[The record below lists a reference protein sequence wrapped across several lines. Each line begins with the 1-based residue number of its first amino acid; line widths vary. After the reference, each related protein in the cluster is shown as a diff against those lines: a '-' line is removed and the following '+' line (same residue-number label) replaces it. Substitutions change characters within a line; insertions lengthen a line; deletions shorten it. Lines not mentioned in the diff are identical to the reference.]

1 MDVPLPQVNLLWNY
15 RTGAA
20 KPDSSFLETVS
31 FPYKPHQLSRRIDNV
46 IARAQ
51 HLGGKR
57 REAEAVA
64 RDAERRGRGSCGPA
78 VDR

>member
-20 KPDSSFLETVS
+20 KPDSSFPETVS
-31 FPYKPHQLSRRIDNV
+31 FPYKAQQLSRRIDNV
-46 IARAQ
+46 IERAQ

-64 RDAERRGRGSCGPA
+64 RDAERGIGGSRCPP